1 LRITVSSHLRRGGR
15 ATPERAANRLLWG
28 AEAAV
33 DFPRQGSQINS
44 MKYRVVIA
52 PDEDGLFVAE
62 CPAMP
67 GCISQGK
74 TRAEALANIKDAMTG
89 YLASLKKHGE
99 PVPPPISEE
108 IVEILA

>member
-1 LRITVSSHLRRGGR
+1 MT
-15 ATPERAANRLLWG
+15 
-28 AEAAV
+28 V
-33 DFPRQGSQINS
+33 DFSRPRSQISS
-44 MKYRVVIA
+44 MKYRVVIE
-52 PDEDGLFVAE
+52 PDEDGVFVAE
-62 CPAMP
+62 CPALP

-108 IVEILA
+108 IVEISA